1 MDMSQKVN
9 ENVISVKDIVW
20 VRDGK
25 HILNNVSWE
34 VTKGQ
39 HWALLGLNGSGKT
52 SLLKMITGYQWPNGG
67 QVSVL
72 GHRFGQVNIQEL
84 RKSIGWVS
92 TSLDDRFHV
101 RSRDTT
107 LEVIL
112 SGKTATVG
120 LYSDVSEEDI
130 KKAEELAEQFNI
142 SHVANQ
148 FFPSLSQGERRKT
161 MIARAL
167 MASPRLLIL
176 DEPCNGLDIYSKEE
190 LLATIERMCQAPDG
204 PTLIYVTHHVE
215 EIVPSIS
222 HAILLKKGDVIGVG
236 EKHDILNEPIL
247 EKTFGVPL
255 ALQWEDDRP
264 WIRITSKKAN
274 SVY

>member
-1 MDMSQKVN
+1 MEHI
-9 ENVISVKDIVW
+9 ENDSVISVKDIVW
-20 VRDGK
+20 IRDGK
-25 HILNNVSWE
+25 HILNHFSWE
-34 VTKGQ
+34 VKKGE

-92 TSLDDRFHV
+92 MSLDDRFHV
-101 RSRDTT
+101 RPRDTA

-120 LYSDVSEEDI
+120 IYTDFSEADI
-130 KKAEELAEQFNI
+130 ARAEQLAAQFNI
-142 SHVANQ
+142 SHVVHQ
-148 FFPSLSQGERRKT
+148 FFPSLSQGERRKA

-167 MASPRLLIL
+167 MANPKLLIL

-190 LLATIERMCQAPDG
+190 LLDTVEKMCQTPDG
-204 PTLIYVTHHVE
+204 PTVIYVTHHVE

-222 HAILLKKGDVIGVG
+222 HALLLKEGNVVGIGKK
-236 EKHDILNEPIL
+236 EDILREELL
-247 EKTFGVPL
+247 EKTFSVPL
-255 ALQWEDDRP
+255 VLQWEDGRP

-274 SVY
+274 VVR

>member
-1 MDMSQKVN
+1 MSQ
-9 ENVISVKDIVW
+9 EVISVKDIVW
-20 VRDGK
+20 IRDGK
-25 HILNNVSWE
+25 HILNNVSWD
-34 VTKGQ
+34 VKKGE

-67 QVSVL
+67 SVSVL

-92 TSLDDRFHV
+92 MSLDDRFQI
-101 RSRDTT
+101 RTRDTA
-107 LEVIL
+107 LEVII

-120 LYSDVSEEDI
+120 LYEDVTEEDI
-130 KKAEELAEQFNI
+130 RRAEELAEQFNI
-142 SHVANQ
+142 SHVQNQ

-167 MASPRLLIL
+167 MANPKLLIL

-190 LLATIERMCQAPDG
+190 LLETIEAMCQKPDG
-204 PTLIYVTHHVE
+204 PTVIYVTHHVE

-222 HAILLKKGDVIGVG
+222 HAILLKKGDVVGIGKK
-236 EKHDILNEPIL
+236 EEILQEEIL
-247 EKTFGVPL
+247 EETFGVPL
-255 ALQWEDDRP
+255 ALQWEEGRP
-264 WIRITSKKAN
+264 WIRITAKKAN
-274 SVY
+274 TVN